1 MTGSPKPPDGTADPG
16 VVERVVE
23 VLRRAP
29 AGLLTDI
36 DGTIS
41 RIAPSPDAA
50 TVEPAMVAML
60 ARLAGRLAVVAAL
73 TGRSAADAARM
84 VGVPGLLYVGNHGLE
99 RLGPGSGERAPAIDP
114 AAAPFVPVVRETL
127 AAAERAARAAGLRG
141 LLFEDKGLTASIH
154 YRLAPDPAGARATL
168 LPIVQGLADAGG
180 LRLTEGRLVLELRP
194 PVHGNKG
201 TALAALVDDYALAG
215 ATFLGD
221 DVTDLDAIAELRR
234 LRDAGRLA
242 GLAVGVVASESP
254 PALREAVD
262 LAVPG
267 VDGVAA
273 LLAAVAERLERGISP
288 PADARTGDP

>member
-1 MTGSPKPPDGTADPG
+1 MTGSYQPPG
-16 VVERVVE
+16 VAGDPAAVERVVE
-23 VLRRAP
+23 VLARAP

-50 TVEPAMVAML
+50 TVEPAMASTL

-73 TGRSAADAARM
+73 TGRSAADVARM

-99 RLGPGSGERAPAIDP
+99 RLGPGTGERAPTIDP
-114 AAAPFVPVVRETL
+114 AAASFVPVIRQTL
-127 AAAERAARAAGLRG
+127 AAAERAARATRLQG

-154 YRLAPDPAGARATL
+154 YRLAPDPAGARAAL

-194 PVHGNKG
+194 PVRGNKG

-215 ATFLGD
+215 MVFFGD

-234 LRDAGRLA
+234 LRDAGRTV

-267 VDGVAA
+267 VEGAA
-273 LLAAVAERLERGISP
+273 SLLAAVADHLERGLGHH
-288 PADARTGDP
+288 ADARARDS

>member
-1 MTGSPKPPDGTADPG
+1 MGQEWVADCPADPAA
-16 VVERVVE
+16 VERVVA
-23 VLRRAP
+23 VLARAP

-41 RIAPSPDAA
+41 RIAPTPDAA
-50 TVEPAMVAML
+50 TVEPVMRATL

-84 VGVPGLLYVGNHGLE
+84 VGVSGLIYVGNHGLE
-99 RLGPGSGERAPAIDP
+99 RLGPGTGGRAPAIDP
-114 AAAPFVPVVRETL
+114 AATPFVPVIRETL
-127 AAAERAARAAGLRG
+127 ASAERAAHAAGLHG

-154 YRLAPDPAGARATL
+154 YRLAPDPAGARAAL

-194 PVHGNKG
+194 PVRGNKG

-215 ATFLGD
+215 VVFLGD

-234 LRDAGRLA
+234 LRDAGRIV
-242 GLAVGVVASESP
+242 GLAIGVVASESP

-267 VDGVAA
+267 VDGAEA
-273 LLAAVAERLERGISP
+273 LLAAVADRLDHGIGHD
-288 PADARTGDP
+288 ADARARDS